1 VQIALGLIGI
11 VLVLFLV
18 YILSVVFSK
27 DIEFFS
33 VGLDSGFKISEIFLL
48 RKLSRTSK
56 LEHPAS
62 LFWSVS
68 ALTRSIKRAVEDAKK
83 SSRHAGD
90 DFQLFLEK
98 LYAYRTKIEIDNSN
112 KKTIISTKNLGKGQ
126 RLRILLPGE
135 GAFASQLIANNRDL
149 VIALPMRQGRQIT
162 TGVRWKDKT
171 VSVFLW
177 RKNDASYTFDTTVVN
192 EGFYS
197 EFPVLYLQ
205 HTEQVFR
212 TQKRKSVR
220 AASTIYGDMFIISG
234 IQETGG
240 RETKPESLKCFLE
253 DISADGA
260 LIRVGGKALKGLQ
273 LMLKFSLAKREII
286 MEGIVRG
293 VEYNEDVNQSRMH
306 FECEKIDTESKNVI
320 LSYVYDVL
328 PQAEREIAEAI
339 ELAKQDE
346 MTQADSEEASDESGQ
361 TDESPV
367 PDESEQFSPS

>member
-1 VQIALGLIGI
+1 MQIAFGFIGI
-11 VLVLFLV
+11 VLILFLV

-33 VGLDSGFKISEIFLL
+33 VGVDSGFKFSEISLL

-62 LFWSVS
+62 LFWSVG
-68 ALTRSIKRAVEDAKK
+68 ALTQSIKKAVEDSKK
-83 SSRHAGD
+83 SSRHADD
-90 DFQLFLEK
+90 DFQVFLEK

-112 KKTIISTKNLGKGQ
+112 KKTVSSTRNLGKGQ

-135 GAFASQLIANNRDL
+135 GAFASQLIANSRDL

-162 TGVRWKDKT
+162 TGVHWKGKT
-171 VSVFLW
+171 ISVFLW
-177 RKNDASYTFDTTVVN
+177 RKNDASYTFDTTVLN
-192 EGFYS
+192 EGFHS
-197 EFPVLYLQ
+197 DFPVLYLQ
-205 HTEQVFR
+205 HTEQVSR
-212 TQKRKSVR
+212 AQKRKSIR
-220 AASTIYGDMFIISG
+220 AASTIYGDMYIITG
-234 IQETGG
+234 IQHEG
-240 RETKPESLKCFLE
+240 KPESLKCFLE

-260 LIRVGGKALKGLQ
+260 LIRVGGRAVKGLQ
-273 LMLKFSLAKREII
+273 LMLKFPLANREIL

-293 VEYNEDVNQSRMH
+293 VEYNEEVNQSRMH

-346 MTQADSEEASDESGQ
+346 MAQADSKEASDESRQ
-361 TDESPV
+361 ADESHV
-367 PDESEQFSPS
+367 QDESAQFSQP

>member
-1 VQIALGLIGI
+1 VQIAFGLIGI

-18 YILSVVFSK
+18 YILGVVFSK

-33 VGLDSGFKISEIFLL
+33 VGLDSGFKFSEILLL

-68 ALTRSIKRAVEDAKK
+68 ALTLSIKKAVEESKK
-83 SSRHAGD
+83 PRRQAGD

-98 LYAYRTKIEIDNSN
+98 LYAYRTKIELDNAN
-112 KKTIISTKNLGKGQ
+112 KKTITSTKNLGKGQ
-126 RLRILLPGE
+126 RLRILLQGE
-135 GAFASQLIANNRDL
+135 GVFSSQLIDNRRDL

-162 TGVRWKDKT
+162 TGVHWKDRT
-171 VSVFLW
+171 ISVFLW
-177 RKNDASYTFDTTVVN
+177 RKNDASYTFDTTVLN
-192 EGFYS
+192 EGFHNK
-197 EFPVLYLQ
+197 FPVLHLR
-205 HTEQVFR
+205 HTEQVLR
-212 TQKRKSVR
+212 AQKRKSIR
-220 AASTIYGDMFIISG
+220 AASTIYGDMFIIPG

-240 RETKPESLKCFLE
+240 YGAMPEALKCLLE

-260 LIRVGGKALKGLQ
+260 LIRVGGRAVKGLQ
-273 LMLKFSLAKREII
+273 LMLRFPLANKEIL

-293 VEYNEDVNQSRMH
+293 VEYNEEVNQSRMH

-320 LSYVYDVL
+320 LSYVYNVL
-328 PQAEREIAEAI
+328 PQTEREIAEAI

-346 MTQADSEEASDESGQ
+346 MAQADSEEASDENGQ
-361 TDESPV
+361 TAYLPL
-367 PDESEQFSPS
+367 PDESA